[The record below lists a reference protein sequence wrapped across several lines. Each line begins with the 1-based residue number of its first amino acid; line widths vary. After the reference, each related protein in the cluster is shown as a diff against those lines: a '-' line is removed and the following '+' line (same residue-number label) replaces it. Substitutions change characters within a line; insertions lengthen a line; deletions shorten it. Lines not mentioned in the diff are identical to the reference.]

1 MSLPSLTSRLENLVY
16 STRLAVPVTLVALRL
31 AAIGRPRIQ
40 QSYRYKRLI
49 LQIMRRTLRTDSNA
63 VDIGSHRGLFL
74 FPIIG
79 HAPAGKHIA
88 IEPIPFLAN
97 RLRERFPTVEV
108 RAAAVSDTSG
118 TTKFFLDRRELGY
131 SSLISWGGRSQ
142 DAQFIEEIEVP
153 VLTLDEIVPEGR
165 KIDLIKM
172 DATGAHVKV
181 LKGALGVIRRCRPV
195 IIMYLRNPP
204 GESPEQSAVSTW
216 DILVEQG
223 GMKISRVADWAAGR
237 PELSRAHFLASVGRH
252 DGSEYCFVASGGS
265 HAAT

>member
-1 MSLPSLTSRLENLVY
+1 MNSLTSGLENLVY
-16 STRLAVPVTLVALRL
+16 STRLAVPATLVALRL

-49 LQIMRRTLRTDSNA
+49 LQIMRRTLRKDSNA

-97 RLRERFPTVEV
+97 RLSKRFPKVEV

-118 TTKFFLDRRELGY
+118 TTKFYLDRRELGY
-131 SSLISWGGRSQ
+131 SSLVSWERRATNTS
-142 DAQFIEEIEVP
+142 FIEEIDVP

-172 DATGAHVKV
+172 DAMGAHVKI
-181 LKGALGVIRRCRPV
+181 LRGALGVIRRCRPV

-204 GESPEQSAVSTW
+204 GGDPPEQSAVSTW

-223 GMKISRVADWAAGR
+223 GMKISRVADFVAGR
-237 PELSRAHFLASVGRH
+237 PELPRAQFLASIGRH
-252 DGSEYCFVASGGS
+252 DGSEFCFVASAGASG
-265 HAAT
+265 AAA